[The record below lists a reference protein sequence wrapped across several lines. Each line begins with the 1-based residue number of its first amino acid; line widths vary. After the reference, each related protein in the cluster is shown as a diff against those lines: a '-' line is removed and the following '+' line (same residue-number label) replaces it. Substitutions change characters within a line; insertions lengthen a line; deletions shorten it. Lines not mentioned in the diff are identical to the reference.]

1 MTLPCPTVI
10 LDKTEQDTDISQEA
24 VAAAAAAAAVAAAAV
39 TDAAEGKEDKAAGKI
54 KKGYLEGRG
63 L

>member
-1 MTLPCPTVI
+1 MI
-10 LDKTEQDTDISQEA
+10 LDKTEQDADISQEA